1 MSTLTLLP
9 ANQPSLRLTRRGRV
23 VVFLAALALVLVAA
37 VFIGAASVAND
48 SGEAGVPTP
57 TRVVMVDEGDTLWA
71 IASEIA
77 DEGEVRAMI
86 DTIKQLNAL
95 DSASL
100 QVGQEIHV
108 PA

>member
-1 MSTLTLLP
+1 MSTLSLQATS
-9 ANQPSLRLTRRGRV
+9 QPSLRLTRRGRV

-48 SGEAGVPTP
+48 SSKGGAATP

-77 DEGEVRAMI
+77 DDGEVRAMI

-95 DSASL
+95 DSAAL